1 MASKLRMIS
10 DQLGISQS
18 SVSQI
23 LNRKACDFSSER
35 TRAKVFALARQLG
48 YKQRFADKVLR
59 DEPTRT
65 VAVLVSMHRVLIE
78 SHIQALILFLLDLFA
93 RGGYEF
99 YLRIISGDEETNLQ
113 VVNDLLSRGV
123 DRFVCIGC
131 PTGLTKI
138 EDLVRERGRHLVGY
152 GEIFRR
158 RVTSSVSNF
167 IEATIRMFLQNGRKN
182 FCYLL
187 SNSRQVNRIEVVR
200 NLFPEMTT
208 DEVLRKHIRF
218 LDFEKEFPVLGD
230 ALLCGTD
237 QLVQRGYERTKS
249 LLEER
254 PETDAIFYLSDYYM
268 LGGVQYLTERG
279 VKIGR
284 DILLCGSNNIDA
296 VRNHIVPLAS
306 WQFDLEQ
313 IARILYERSGDD
325 ESFAD
330 IVSRKFSPNRVALR
344 EKIFKDQGCV
354 LEQA

>member
-23 LNRKACDFSSER
+23 LNRKACDFSSEH
-35 TRAKVFALARQLG
+35 TRARVFALARQLG

-78 SHIQALILFLLDLFA
+78 SHIQALILFLLDHFTKE
-93 RGGYEF
+93 GYEF
-99 YLRIISGDEETNLQ
+99 YLRIIAGDEETNLQ
-113 VVNDLLSRGV
+113 VVSDLLSRGV

-138 EDLVRERGRHLVGY
+138 EDLVRERGRHLIGY
-152 GEIFRR
+152 GEAFRR
-158 RVTSSVSNF
+158 RVTSLVSGF

-182 FCYLL
+182 FCYFL
-187 SNSRQVNRIEVVR
+187 SNSRQINRIEAVR
-200 NLFPEMTT
+200 NLFPELTT

-218 LDFEKEFPVLGD
+218 LDFEEELPVLGD

-237 QLVQRGYERTKS
+237 QLAQRGYERTKV
-249 LLEER
+249 LMEEH
-254 PETDAIFYLSDYYM
+254 PETDAILYLSDYYM
-268 LGGVQYLTERG
+268 LGGVQYLAEHG
-279 VKIGR
+279 VRIGKE
-284 DILLCGSNNIDA
+284 ILLCGSNNIDA

-306 WQFDLEQ
+306 WQLDLEQ
-313 IARILYERSGDD
+313 MARILYERSGDD

-330 IVSRKFSPNRVALR
+330 TLPRKFSPNRVALR
-344 EKIFKDQGCV
+344 EEIFKDCV
-354 LEQA
+354 LSQA